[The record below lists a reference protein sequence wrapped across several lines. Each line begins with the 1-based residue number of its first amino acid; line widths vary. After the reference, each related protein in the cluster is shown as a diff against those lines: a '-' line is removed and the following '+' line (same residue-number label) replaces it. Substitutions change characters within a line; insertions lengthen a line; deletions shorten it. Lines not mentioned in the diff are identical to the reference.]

1 MSRHPRARRTPK
13 GPLFAA
19 LALLLVSG
27 LLSAS
32 PLAAH
37 TFTKKDG
44 DDSPS
49 RLDIRSSSVEHS
61 GRTIVHTVRTYEGWT
76 PKSLGKDSFFVVEI
90 DKDSITI
97 SSSAPSSSP
106 PAGSCAAPSPTAV
119 RRSSDR

>member
-1 MSRHPRARRTPK
+1 MSRHSPARRTPK

-44 DDSPS
+44 G
-49 RLDIRSSSVEHS
+49 RLPEQAGHPFSV
-61 GRTIVHTVRTYEGWT
+61 G
-76 PKSLGKDSFFVVEI
+76 
-90 DKDSITI
+90 
-97 SSSAPSSSP
+97 
-106 PAGSCAAPSPTAV
+106 
-119 RRSSDR
+119 